1 MKKMIAIFVGMLCAI
16 LLWSHSVNA
25 ILIPSAAKAYDQS
38 FGDQTFTQY
47 EAYLHPRQEP
57 GESFVSPAKGYGKL
71 TFAKNLSYG
80 KVEVQMAGVDPGEIV
95 GFHIHCGPPGV
106 LGPIVVNFGSF
117 GDFKKTIVNGK
128 FATTI
133 KNENVTFI
141 KKLPAPLPESL
152 PKLPES
158 CPIDINLP
166 GPAQVNTIA
175 GVEALARKGVLYF
188 NVHTKK
194 HQFYGEMRAQVYP
207 MET

>member
-1 MKKMIAIFVGMLCAI
+1 MKKMIAIFVGVLCAI
-16 LLWSHSVNA
+16 A

-38 FGDQTFTQY
+38 FGEQTFTQY

-71 TFAKNLSYG
+71 TFAKNLSFG
-80 KVEVQMAGVDPGEIV
+80 KVEVKMAGVDPGEIV

-106 LGPIVVNFGSF
+106 LGPIVVNFGTF

-141 KKLPAPLPESL
+141 KKLPAPLPENL